1 MSAGAL
7 RVPTRRE
14 LVDVARLAGPIV
26 LVQLGL
32 MSMGTVDTI
41 MLGRVSPTAMA
52 GGALGNWH
60 WLLVTMI
67 GQGAIQAI
75 DPLVSQA
82 LGAGDT
88 AAVRLGVQ
96 RGLLLGL
103 LLGLPAMI
111 LLWPA
116 EWLTHQL
123 GQPVEV
129 ASLAGQY
136 AITLIPGVLAHYWFF
151 ALRQSLQALQ
161 RVWPILATVLL
172 ANGVNAFLNWVFIF
186 GHLGSPA
193 LGVRGAALATMIG
206 RWTSVIILLVIAWPQ
221 LAPHLR
227 APWREARRWTA
238 LWSMLRVGIPIG
250 IHQWLEISAFGAAL
264 LLMGLFG
271 TVPLA
276 AHNLAIQVATL
287 TYMVPLG
294 TAAAA
299 AVLVGHAIGRRDM
312 DGARREASAALA
324 CGVGFMATCAA
335 LIMLFPGPLAAVF
348 TSDPEVL
355 ALAAQLLPIAAAFQV
370 FDGIQGVSSGILRGA
385 GDTRVPMLLNL
396 FGFAAVGIPAAAW
409 LAFGLGLGPVGVWW
423 GLVLCLAV
431 VAALLGWRVH
441 TRLSLAV
448 ARLEPRVDPSGD
460 AAETSV
466 RQGS

>member
-1 MSAGAL
+1 MSGGAL

-32 MSMGTVDTI
+32 MSMGTVDAI

-60 WLLVTMI
+60 WLLVTMV

-75 DPLVSQA
+75 DPIVSQA
-82 LGAGDT
+82 RGAGDA

-96 RGLLLGL
+96 RGLLLGMIL
-103 LLGLPAMI
+103 ALPTMG

-116 EWLTHQL
+116 EWVMRHL
-123 GQPVEV
+123 GQPPEV
-129 ASLAGQY
+129 AVLAGEY
-136 AITLIPGVLAHYWFF
+136 ARTLIPSVLAAYWFF
-151 ALRQSLQALQ
+151 ALRQSLQALHQ
-161 RVWPILATVLL
+161 VGPILVTVLL
-172 ANGVNAFLNWVFIF
+172 ANLVNAGLNWVFIF
-186 GHLGSPA
+186 GNLGAPA
-193 LGVRGAALATMIG
+193 MGVRGAALATTIG
-206 RWTSVIILLVIAWPQ
+206 RWTTVVLLMGMAWPQ
-221 LAPHLR
+221 LTAHLR
-227 APWREARRWTA
+227 APWGQARQWPA
-238 LWSMLRVGIPIG
+238 LWSMLRLGLPIG
-250 IHQWLEISAFGAAL
+250 IHQWLEIAAFGAAL

-276 AHNLAIQVATL
+276 AHNLTIQVAAL

-294 TAAAA
+294 TSAAA

-312 DGARREASAALA
+312 DAARREASAALA

-335 LIMLFPGPLAAVF
+335 LIMLFPGPLASVF
-348 TSDPEVL
+348 TRDPGVL

-396 FGFAAVGIPAAAW
+396 VGFVAVGIPAAAW
-409 LAFGLGLGPVGVWW
+409 LAFGLGLGPVGIWW

-431 VAALLGWRVH
+431 VAASLGWRVH
-441 TRLSLAV
+441 TRLSEAV
-448 ARLEPRVDPSGD
+448 TRIEP
-460 AAETSV
+460 
-466 RQGS
+466 